1 MDNDFKLNNEVIFK
15 ERKRIVFFAL
25 PLSFTVY
32 KLSESLLTISKGLL
46 NKIEDDCYMYK
57 IQDVKLSRSL
67 FERLFKLGTIICYT
81 GDITHSEIRLTHIKN
96 ANEIKAFI
104 LEASEEAR
112 RKRRVLSTLDI
123 GADMDGIAE

>member
-67 FERLFKLGTIICYT
+67 FERMFKLGTIICYT

-123 GADMDGIAE
+123 GADADGMVE